1 MLFLCLLSDVKN
13 AVISPV
19 AVIAPL
25 IDKPAKV
32 GDADVATDCPI
43 AIVGVAPSPLLLES
57 VTPVPATKLAT

>member
-1 MLFLCLLSDVKN
+1 MF
-13 AVISPV
+13 PV

-43 AIVGVAPSPLLLES
+43 EIVTAPVAPDT
-57 VTPVPATKLAT
+57 VIPVPATFEVTPVFAIVTAPLPL